1 MSTGTSCPH
10 FDCALHNKNYLP
22 AVPLELAPLFSFA
35 LLPRFLP
42 LSDRTLRGF
51 FVTWTLLP
59 SGAITALMKDSNGA
73 DRAFLRLE
81 FQVDSASARR
91 IEDVAE
97 SESLRSGTK
106 DDGVGSSVWFSPCG
120 RLACVAPA
128 IGTGWADSDVG
139 ETDIA

>member
-1 MSTGTSCPH
+1 M
-10 FDCALHNKNYLP
+10 
-22 AVPLELAPLFSFA
+22 PLELAPLFSFD

-59 SGAITALMKDSNGA
+59 SGAVTVLMKDPNGA
-73 DRAFLRLE
+73 DRAFLRLVFE
-81 FQVDSASARR
+81 VDSASACRV
-91 IEDVAE
+91 EDVAK
-97 SESLRSGTK
+97 SERSGTE

-120 RLACVAPA
+120 GLACVAPA

-139 ETDIA
+139 ETDVA